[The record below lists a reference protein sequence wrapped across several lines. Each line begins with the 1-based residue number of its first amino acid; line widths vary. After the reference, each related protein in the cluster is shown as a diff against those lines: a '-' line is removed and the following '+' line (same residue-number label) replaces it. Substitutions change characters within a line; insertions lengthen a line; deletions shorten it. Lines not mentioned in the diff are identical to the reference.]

1 MRKIEKIRISNN
13 TMEKKNFFAP
23 LSKVLGATRR
33 AAAMLLVMMLTTVT
47 ARAAEYEIS
56 TLEELREF
64 MEAVHVE
71 DFAGDVIRLTADID
85 CEGGRFNTG
94 DPEYPSTF
102 RGTFDGQG
110 HKIYN
115 FVHTPT
121 GSGDEGYGTAMFDFA
136 ESGAAIKDLTLEG
149 TLPGTYSGA
158 YSAAFVLAVETPIGL
173 VLDNCHFNGSVTHVY
188 RSAALVGF
196 ASAGEGCEEV
206 PSIFLINCS
215 ANANITTTGNSNN
228 IAGGLVAKGTGVKAY
243 DCSFKGKVT
252 SLGTVGGLIG
262 EAINCELE
270 NCFSAATISTGGA
283 YYGAILGCNIGGTL
297 LRNTYIYTTCYG
309 VGTGNST
316 SADVTE
322 NYGAVNASPDHFV
335 QDGDGSYTIKSVL
348 GWNVF
353 CGLLATEAKGY
364 FTGKTVKLDADI
376 EVSRMA
382 GDSGHP
388 FTGTFDGNQKTLT
401 VSYGSADSRITEQ
414 YAAPFRYV
422 EGCTIQN
429 LRVSGSIYTA
439 AKYAGGLIADQ
450 YGAVTIRNCRS
461 SVTINSSV
469 DGDGTHGGLVA
480 VNNSSTDSNLTIE
493 GCLFDG
499 KLLTTNGTIKCG
511 GFIGWRGGTANIYNS
526 LFAPAEVTVSNEGSA
541 TFARNKV
548 DCYNS
553 YYTQTLGELQG
564 IAAHTI
570 AAGEGVTLGHAG
582 EAIEY
587 NVSGITAYKASD
599 AHGDNDPFIDG
610 LVYNEVLYAG
620 DGDEVSLTLANTTPA
635 GYQYGYSAS
644 AGTLDGTTLTMPDA
658 DVTIT
663 VGLSVIDWATE
674 SDGDADHPY
683 MIYNKDQLDLLAYR
697 VNGTHDETRQKDGYS
712 GKYFKLANDI
722 NYPHSSD
729 WNNFT
734 SDENN
739 FEAIGGNFD
748 SYNSH
753 FRGHFDGNN
762 KTISGIRI
770 YKDGNGYADNYQG
783 IFGRTANGAD
793 IHDLTLADARI
804 TGHDDIGGIVGI
816 NGYNSTVNRCH
827 VAANVAICAVR
838 PTVSSHGG
846 IVGYSDRGTIE
857 NCISAATL
865 TVVDADNS
873 NYYGGIVG
881 TNRQYSTLH
890 DNLVIGATV
899 PAVTANN
906 YGAITGYNDRSTL
919 QRNYYTACKVAD
931 VENATGVGSCN
942 ADVTDG
948 AVPGYLLTLGEGI
961 TSTALSI
968 TIPEHKELNSSG
980 QLVTVAAVTYNVAAA
995 GTTVW
1000 FNSGE
1005 TEGYSTSYIV
1015 DGSPVSG
1022 NSITMPAAP
1031 VTVTSNDN
1039 KHIDLWSID
1048 GGADGSSEHP
1058 YIITTTAG
1066 WFHLAGNVAAGKSYS
1081 DKYFQLGAGIS
1092 ISTMVGTSDHP
1103 FSGHFNGNGNTL
1115 DIDIIS
1121 VGEYTAPFRYVS
1133 GATITGLH
1141 TTGTV
1146 TTSHKCAT
1154 GLVGRHDGDV
1164 TISDCRSSV
1173 TIASSIYDDGTHGGF
1188 AATGSGTV
1196 TIEGCL
1202 FDGVICCNIAKLTNK
1217 CGGFVGWRSGTVN
1230 ISNSLYA
1237 PAAVP
1242 EGKYAIKT
1250 DGCATFARNG
1260 ATITNC
1266 YYTQTLGDAQGKAC
1280 HSITAGENVTI
1291 YGLGAGT
1298 EYSVS
1303 GITAYPTGIK
1313 YNDVYY
1319 AGSGDQVSLTLS
1331 HGDKA
1336 GYAFNEYTA
1345 SAGTLSGTENP
1356 YTLTMPDEDVTIN
1369 TALRSDGQSHDITY
1383 IDADGSTQTAQA
1395 VALDG
1400 TESSLG
1406 QNGQDTWY
1414 FVGCNITFDHTVTI
1428 DGDVNLILCDGE
1440 TMTVTNTGTNN
1451 SDYAI
1456 YGDSGALHIYGQSQG
1471 TGALTA
1477 TANSS
1482 VAIKVDDYITIN
1494 GGTVNATSTS
1504 DVGIYGID
1512 GVTINGGTVNAK
1524 GIYADGDIT
1533 INGGKVTN
1541 NSDPGICSNSG
1552 TIILGLR
1559 NATDYITAES
1569 YSADLGIIVKAGQ
1582 TLTDGTNTYSG
1593 TLTDDQK
1600 TAIAEKT
1607 LQPCL
1612 ALADNA
1618 DNTAAIRDHKGQAFA
1633 VALQGRTLY
1642 KDGDWNTLCLPF
1654 DVSTTS
1660 GPLAGDD
1667 VVAMTLNTSESN
1679 LIGSTLT
1686 LNFEAAETIPA
1697 GTPFIIKWGEPK
1709 GETGYLGTTIE
1720 NPVFT
1725 GVTIDNTMHNADFT
1739 GGTFKGTYSP
1749 IVWNTE
1755 NKSILFVGTNNTLYW
1770 PIAGGHVNACR
1781 AYFDLGSASAREFVM
1796 NFDGENEVTSLPQP
1810 LQKEGSQA
1818 DAWYTLDGRK
1828 LNGKPTTKGLYIHNG
1843 KKVIIK

>member
-1 MRKIEKIRISNN
+1 
-13 TMEKKNFFAP
+13 MEKKDFFAP
-23 LSKVLGATRR
+23 LSKGLGATRR

-158 YSAAFVLAVETPIGL
+158 YSAAFVLAVKTPIGL
-173 VLDNCHFNGSVTHVY
+173 VLDNCHFNGSVTNVY

-196 ASAGEGCEEV
+196 ASPGEGIEEV

-335 QDGDGSYTIKSVL
+335 QDGDGSYTIKSAL

-480 VNNSSTDSNLTIE
+480 VNNSSTGSNLTIE

-526 LFAPAEVTVSNEGSA
+526 LFTPAEVTVSNEGSA

-599 AHGDNDPFIDG
+599 AHGDKDPFIDG

-635 GYQYGYSAS
+635 GYQYGYFAS
-644 AGTLDGTTLTMPDA
+644 AGTLDGTTLTMPDG

-683 MIYNKDQLDLLAYR
+683 MIYNKDQLDLLAHR

-734 SDENN
+734 SHENN

-827 VAANVAICAVR
+827 VAANVAICAVQ
-838 PTVSSHGG
+838 PNVSSHGG

-1039 KHIDLWSID
+1039 EHIDLWSID

-1266 YYTQTLGDAQGKAC
+1266 YYTQTLGDAQGKAA
-1280 HSITAGENVTI
+1280 HRITAGENVTI
-1291 YGLGAGT
+1291 DGLGAGT

-1345 SAGTLSGTENP
+1345 TAGTLSGEENP
-1356 YTLTMPDEDVTIN
+1356 YTLTMPDADVTIN

-1383 IDADGSTQTAQA
+1383 IDADGTEKIASAI
-1395 VALDG
+1395 ALDG
-1400 TESSLG
+1400 TENSLG

-1440 TMTVTNTGTNN
+1440 TMTVTNTGTGNE
-1451 SDYAI
+1451 DFTI
-1456 YGDSGALHIYGQSQG
+1456 YGVSGSLHIYGQSQG

-1494 GGTVNATSTS
+1494 GGTVNATSTG

-1512 GVTINGGTVNAK
+1512 GVTINGGTVNTN

-1552 TIILGLR
+1552 TIILGLS

-1569 YSADLGIIVKAGQ
+1569 YNGAVKVADGQ

-1618 DNTAAIRDHKGQAFA
+1618 DNTAAIGLRRSPPGPHP
-1633 VALQGRTLY
+1633 LQG
-1642 KDGDWNTLCLPF
+1642 W
-1654 DVSTTS
+1654 
-1660 GPLAGDD
+1660 
-1667 VVAMTLNTSESN
+1667 
-1679 LIGSTLT
+1679 
-1686 LNFEAAETIPA
+1686 
-1697 GTPFIIKWGEPK
+1697 
-1709 GETGYLGTTIE
+1709 
-1720 NPVFT
+1720 
-1725 GVTIDNTMHNADFT
+1725 
-1739 GGTFKGTYSP
+1739 
-1749 IVWNTE
+1749 
-1755 NKSILFVGTNNTLYW
+1755 
-1770 PIAGGHVNACR
+1770 
-1781 AYFDLGSASAREFVM
+1781 
-1796 NFDGENEVTSLPQP
+1796 
-1810 LQKEGSQA
+1810 
-1818 DAWYTLDGRK
+1818 
-1828 LNGKPTTKGLYIHNG
+1828 
-1843 KKVIIK
+1843 

>member
-1 MRKIEKIRISNN
+1 
-13 TMEKKNFFAP
+13 MEKKDFFAP
-23 LSKVLGATRR
+23 LASGLGATRR
-33 AAAMLLVMMLTTVT
+33 AAMLLLMMLLT
-47 ARAAEYEIS
+47 AATAWAAEYEIS
-56 TLEELREF
+56 TLEELRQF
-64 MEAVHVE
+64 METVHVE
-71 DFAGDVIRLTADID
+71 DCAGDVIRLTADID

-102 RGTFDGQG
+102 CGTFDGQG

-136 ESGAAIKDLTLEG
+136 TGATIKDLTLEG

-158 YSAAFVLAVETPIGL
+158 YSAAFVLAVETPLGL
-173 VLDNCHFNGSVTHVY
+173 LLDNCHFNGSVTNVC

-196 ASAGEGCEEV
+196 ASPGADIEGP
-206 PSIFLINCS
+206 PSITLKNCS

-228 IAGGLVAKGTGVKAY
+228 IAGGLVAKGTGVEAY

-262 EAINCELE
+262 EAIYCNLE

-283 YYGAILGCNIGGTL
+283 YYGAIVGCNIGGTL

-309 VGTGNST
+309 VGTDNST

-335 QDGDGSYTIKSVL
+335 QDGDGSYTIKSAL

-388 FTGTFDGNQKTLT
+388 FTGTFDGQEHTLT
-401 VSYGSADSRITEQ
+401 VSYGSAESRITEQ

-450 YGAVTIRNCRS
+450 YGAVTISNCRS

-480 VNNSSTDSNLTIE
+480 VNNSSTGSNLTIE

-511 GFIGWRGGTANIYNS
+511 GFIGWRGGTAVITNS
-526 LFAPAEVTVSNEGSA
+526 LFAPVSVTVGPTNSA
-541 TFARNKV
+541 TFARNGATITN
-548 DCYNS
+548 C
-553 YYTQTLGELQG
+553 YYTQTLGDAQG
-564 IAAHTI
+564 KACHSVT
-570 AAGEGVTLGHAG
+570 AGENVTIDGLGAG
-582 EAIEY
+582 TEY
-587 NVSGITAYKASD
+587 SVSGITAYPAGIKY
-599 AHGDNDPFIDG
+599 ND
-610 LVYNEVLYAG
+610 VYYAG
-620 DGDEVSLTLANTTPA
+620 SGDQVSLTLSHGDRE
-635 GYQYGYSAS
+635 GYQYGYFAS
-644 AGTLDGTTLTMPDA
+644 AGTLDGTTLTMPDEN
-658 DVTIT
+658 VTVSAVIT
-663 VGLSVIDWATE
+663 VIDWATE

-683 MIYNKDQLDLLAYR
+683 MIYNKDQLDLLAHR
-697 VNGTHDETRQKDGYS
+697 VNGGNRYE
-712 GKYFKLANDI
+712 GKYFKLGNDI
-722 NYPHSSD
+722 NYPHTSD
-729 WNNFT
+729 WNDFT

-739 FEAIGGNFD
+739 FEAIGGN
-748 SYNSH
+748 YNRP
-753 FRGHFDGNN
+753 FLGHFDGNN

-770 YKDGNGYADNYQG
+770 YKNGSSLADNYQG
-783 IFGRTANGAD
+783 IFGRTGNGAD

-804 TGHDDIGGIVGI
+804 TGHDDIGGIVGY
-816 NGYNSTVNRCH
+816 NCNNSTVNRCH
-827 VAANVAICAVR
+827 VAANVAICAVQSN
-838 PTVSSHGG
+838 VSSHGG
-846 IVGYSDRGTIE
+846 IVGVNDLGTIE

-865 TVVDADNS
+865 TVADADNS
-873 NYYGGIVG
+873 YYYGGIAG

-890 DNLVIGATV
+890 DNLAIGATV
-899 PAVTANN
+899 PAVKANN
-906 YGAITGYNDRSTL
+906 YGAITGYNSRSPL

-942 ADVTDG
+942 ADVTGG
-948 AVPGYLLTLGEGI
+948 AVPGYLLTLGDGV
-961 TSTALSI
+961 TSSALSI

-1039 KHIDLWSID
+1039 EHIDLWGID

-1066 WFHLAGNVAAGKSYS
+1066 WIHLAGNVAAGKSYS
-1081 DKYFQLGAGIS
+1081 GKYFQLGAGIS

-1173 TIASSIYDDGTHGGF
+1173 TIASIVSDDGTHGGF

-1242 EGKYAIKT
+1242 KGKYAIKT
-1250 DGCATFARNG
+1250 DGNATFARNG
-1260 ATITNC
+1260 ADITNS

-1291 YGLGAGT
+1291 DGLGAGT

-1303 GITAYPTGIK
+1303 GITAYPAGIK

-1356 YTLTMPDEDVTIN
+1356 YTLTMPDADVTIN

-1383 IDADGSTQTAQA
+1383 IDADGTEKIASAI
-1395 VALDG
+1395 ALDG
-1400 TESSLG
+1400 TETSLAAG
-1406 QNGQDTWY
+1406 WY
-1414 FVGCNITFDHTVTI
+1414 FVGKDIDYTATVTLG
-1428 DGDVNLILCDGE
+1428 GDVNLILADGK
-1440 TMTVTNTGTNN
+1440 TMNVTTTGDDQ
-1451 SDYAI
+1451 DYCINAPD
-1456 YGDSGALHIYGQSQG
+1456 GHSLHIYGQTEG
-1471 TGALTA
+1471 TGALNAQTQGNANGVIHIEDGTLGIHGGNVTA
-1477 TANSS
+1477 T
-1482 VAIKVDDYITIN
+1482 V
-1494 GGTVNATSTS
+1494 GGTPDYLLAICVQRATAG
-1504 DVGIYGID
+1504 DALVID
-1512 GVTINGGTVNAK
+1512 RGTLTA
-1524 GIYADGDIT
+1524 
-1533 INGGKVTN
+1533 
-1541 NSDPGICSNSG
+1541 SG
-1552 TIILGLR
+1552 FDTYSG
-1559 NATDYITAES
+1559 ES
-1569 YSADLGIIVKAGQ
+1569 YAG
-1582 TLTDGTNTYSG
+1582 TLAIAAGHTYTDGTSLYDSTTETATLAAISG
-1593 TLTDDQK
+1593 Q
-1600 TAIAEKT
+1600 T

-1612 ALADNA
+1612 ALADAA
-1618 DNTAAIRDHKGQAFA
+1618 DNTAAIAAQAGKTLA
-1633 VALQGRTLY
+1633 VALSGRTLY

-1660 GPLAGDD
+1660 GPLAGDN

-1679 LIGSTLT
+1679 LTGSTLT
-1686 LNFEAAETIPA
+1686 LNFEAATTIPA
-1697 GTPFIIKWGEPK
+1697 GTPFIIKWATK
-1709 GETGYLGTTIE
+1709 ETPATNLVS
-1720 NPVFT
+1720 PVFT
-1725 GVTIDNTMHNADFT
+1725 GVTIDNTMRNADFT

-1749 IVWNTE
+1749 IVWDTE

-1770 PIAGGHVNACR
+1770 PTAGGHVNACR
-1781 AYFDLGSASAREFVM
+1781 AYFDLGTYEAREFVM

-1828 LNGKPTTKGLYIHNG
+1828 LNGKPITKGLYIHNG

>member
-13 TMEKKNFFAP
+13 TMEKNFFFAP
-23 LSKVLGATRR
+23 LALGLGATRR
-33 AAAMLLVMMLTTVT
+33 AAMLLLVMMLTTAT
-47 ARAAEYEIS
+47 AWAAEYEIS

-158 YSAAFVLAVETPIGL
+158 YSAAFVLTVETPIGL

-196 ASAGEGCEEV
+196 ASAGEGKGIEEV

-335 QDGDGSYTIKSVL
+335 QDGDGSYTIKSAL

-697 VNGTHDETRQKDGYS
+697 VNGTHGETRQIDGYS
-712 GKYFKLANDI
+712 GKYFKLGNDI
-722 NYPHSSD
+722 NYSHTSD

-827 VAANVAICAVR
+827 VAANVAICAVQ
-838 PTVSSHGG
+838 PNVSSHGG

-899 PAVTANN
+899 PAVKANN

-948 AVPGYLLTLGEGI
+948 AVLGYLLTLGEGI

-1039 KHIDLWSID
+1039 EHIDLWGID

-1103 FSGHFNGNGNTL
+1103 FSGHFNGNDNTL

-1173 TIASSIYDDGTHGGF
+1173 TIASIVYDDGTHGGF

-1260 ATITNC
+1260 ADITNS

-1291 YGLGAGT
+1291 DGLGAGT

-1336 GYAFNEYTA
+1336 GY
-1345 SAGTLSGTENP
+1345 
-1356 YTLTMPDEDVTIN
+1356 LT
-1369 TALRSDGQSHDITY
+1369 
-1383 IDADGSTQTAQA
+1383 
-1395 VALDG
+1395 
-1400 TESSLG
+1400 
-1406 QNGQDTWY
+1406 
-1414 FVGCNITFDHTVTI
+1414 
-1428 DGDVNLILCDGE
+1428 
-1440 TMTVTNTGTNN
+1440 
-1451 SDYAI
+1451 
-1456 YGDSGALHIYGQSQG
+1456 
-1471 TGALTA
+1471 
-1477 TANSS
+1477 
-1482 VAIKVDDYITIN
+1482 
-1494 GGTVNATSTS
+1494 
-1504 DVGIYGID
+1504 
-1512 GVTINGGTVNAK
+1512 
-1524 GIYADGDIT
+1524 
-1533 INGGKVTN
+1533 
-1541 NSDPGICSNSG
+1541 
-1552 TIILGLR
+1552 
-1559 NATDYITAES
+1559 
-1569 YSADLGIIVKAGQ
+1569 
-1582 TLTDGTNTYSG
+1582 
-1593 TLTDDQK
+1593 
-1600 TAIAEKT
+1600 
-1607 LQPCL
+1607 
-1612 ALADNA
+1612 
-1618 DNTAAIRDHKGQAFA
+1618 
-1633 VALQGRTLY
+1633 
-1642 KDGDWNTLCLPF
+1642 
-1654 DVSTTS
+1654 
-1660 GPLAGDD
+1660 
-1667 VVAMTLNTSESN
+1667 
-1679 LIGSTLT
+1679 
-1686 LNFEAAETIPA
+1686 
-1697 GTPFIIKWGEPK
+1697 
-1709 GETGYLGTTIE
+1709 
-1720 NPVFT
+1720 
-1725 GVTIDNTMHNADFT
+1725 
-1739 GGTFKGTYSP
+1739 
-1749 IVWNTE
+1749 
-1755 NKSILFVGTNNTLYW
+1755 
-1770 PIAGGHVNACR
+1770 
-1781 AYFDLGSASAREFVM
+1781 
-1796 NFDGENEVTSLPQP
+1796 
-1810 LQKEGSQA
+1810 
-1818 DAWYTLDGRK
+1818 
-1828 LNGKPTTKGLYIHNG
+1828 PT
-1843 KKVIIK
+1843 